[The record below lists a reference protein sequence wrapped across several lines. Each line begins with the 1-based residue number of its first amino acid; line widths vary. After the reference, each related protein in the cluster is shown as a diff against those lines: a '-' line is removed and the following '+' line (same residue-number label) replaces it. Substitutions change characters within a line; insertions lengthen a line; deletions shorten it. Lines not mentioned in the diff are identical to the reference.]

1 MAQDNLVKQWW
12 RQLRFDIPRIRTH
25 AASRRRVRFVLIS
38 IVILVVIIT
47 AYAGTVAS
55 LEYKSAGWWGVGAIL
70 IAYALAFAVRRGM
83 KTRGNAV
90 TLSLSTTPKPS
101 LRNEILDRRR
111 ILATLIGRAAYEV
124 GLAHGQTGHLPAG
137 SVRAAQLTRLRKDGL
152 WDSVPPAIRDTLAAP
167 EGSWTAAQTGRAL
180 MHLQAVAVLHWA
192 LRDDAMLSPLRTAAS
207 VNPDT
212 LHSALADPDPDR
224 DTYFLR
230 SLSEIESQ
238 VSPTLIYLTRLQN
251 ELFKRGELQGDAA
264 TQVDPTLDDQA
275 EAYMVYAASTGDAD
289 LIAEDLPIGG
299 QLISEAPT
307 QDLLHLRG
315 IAAVRIIT
323 LHALLDAIDNQ
334 GLWKLDEILLQ
345 LASPKT

>member
-1 MAQDNLVKQWW
+1 MPQDNLLKQWW
-12 RQLRFDIPRIRTH
+12 RQLRFDIPRVRTH
-25 AASRRRVRFVLIS
+25 AASRRRVRFVLLS
-38 IVILVVIIT
+38 IFIVVVIIT

-83 KTRGNAV
+83 KTRGNTV

-101 LRNEILDRRR
+101 LRHQLLDRRR

-124 GLAHGQTGHLPAG
+124 GLAHGQAAHLPAG

-152 WDSVPPAIRDTLAAP
+152 WDTLPQPLRDTLATP
-167 EGSWTAAQTGRAL
+167 EGSWSGQQTGRAL

-192 LRDDAMLSPLRTAAS
+192 LRANATVAPLRTAAI
-207 VNPDT
+207 VDPGT

-224 DTYFLR
+224 NTHFLR

-238 VSPTLIYLTRLQN
+238 VSPTLAYLARLQN
-251 ELFKRGELQGDAA
+251 ELVKRGEIQGETAA
-264 TQVDPTLDDQA
+264 QIDPTLDDQA
-275 EAYMVYAASTGDAD
+275 EAYMIYAASTGDAD

-334 GLWKLDEILLQ
+334 GLGKLDEILLQ
-345 LASPKT
+345 LAP